1 MQTGRANCFMQKIKA
16 MPAGKKTGQIAAAGG
31 PCQQLAA
38 HRDPP
43 PSREKP
49 FMSRALVNTTALVT
63 GASRGIGR
71 AIALKLAEAGALV
84 CVHYGH
90 RRDAAQAVVQ
100 EIEETGGRAFA
111 LGADLRNLPDIE
123 ELFVHLD
130 RELALRNAAGL
141 DILVNNA
148 GVGLVGSLEATD
160 PSSFDEVFAVN
171 VRAPFFVLQNAL
183 PRFQDGGRVIN
194 LSSMV
199 SHNAYPGFIAYA
211 ASKAA
216 IDSMTRSLAAELGR
230 RNITVNAVAPG
241 ATQTDFLGDLAED
254 DVLMESLAAQAALG
268 RLGQA
273 QDIADVVA
281 FLASPAGGWITGER
295 IRASGGMHL

>member
-1 MQTGRANCFMQKIKA
+1 
-16 MPAGKKTGQIAAAGG
+16 
-31 PCQQLAA
+31 
-38 HRDPP
+38 
-43 PSREKP
+43 
-49 FMSRALVNTTALVT
+49 MSRTLINTTALVT

-84 CVHYGH
+84 CVHYGR
-90 RRDAAQAVVQ
+90 RRDAALTVVR
-100 EIEETGGRAFA
+100 EIEQAGGRAFA
-111 LGADLRNLPDIE
+111 LGADLRIVSEIE
-123 ELFVHLD
+123 DLFLELD
-130 RELALRNAAGL
+130 RELAARNAAGL

-148 GVGLVGSLEATD
+148 GVGLAGSIETTD
-160 PSSFDEVFAVN
+160 PESFDKLFAVN
-171 VRAPFFVLQNAL
+171 VRGPFFILQQAL
-183 PRFQDGGRVIN
+183 PRFQDGGRIIN

-199 SHNAYPGFIAYA
+199 SHNAYPAFIAYA

-216 IDSMTRSLAAELGR
+216 IDSITRSLAAELGR

-241 ATQTDFLGDLAED
+241 ATLTEFLGDLAED
-254 DVLMESLAAQAALG
+254 EMFMASLAEQAALG

-281 FLASPAGGWITGER
+281 FLASPSGGWITGER